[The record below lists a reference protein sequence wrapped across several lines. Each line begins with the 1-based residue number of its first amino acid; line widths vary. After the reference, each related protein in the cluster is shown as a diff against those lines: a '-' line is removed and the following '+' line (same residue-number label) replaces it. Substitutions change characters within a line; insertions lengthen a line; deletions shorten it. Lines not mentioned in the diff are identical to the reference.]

1 MFNNRTEKRIIIN
14 RDQLDL
20 FATVFDSAV
29 ENDERRMRIK
39 IEMTALKTPSAED
52 IVVIEFPRIRDDF
65 YKALLTKLNKYGV
78 KVA

>member
-20 FATVFDSAV
+20 FTTVLDSAV
-29 ENDERRMRIK
+29 ENGGRRMLIR
-39 IEMTALKTPSAED
+39 MDVTALKTPSAED

-65 YKALLTKLNKYGV
+65 YKVLLTKLNKYGV